1 MLIKLSMK
9 EYNSPYRDA
18 CESEAIIEI
27 DKTRLKNDTEI
38 CDACQQAYDEYFS
51 TLEYANEDEALD
63 DGICF
68 GSCFP
73 SIPENITNK
82 YGFKIVKIIEYTTD
96 YDKGFK
102 STKN

>member
-9 EYNSPYRDA
+9 EHNSPYPNA

-27 DKTRLKNDTEI
+27 DETRLKNDTEI
-38 CDACQQAYDEYFS
+38 CDACQKAYDEYFS
-51 TLEYANEDEALD
+51 TLSEYANEDEALN

-73 SIPENITNK
+73 FISENITK
-82 YGFKIVKIIEYTTD
+82 KHGFKIIHVIEYNVD
-96 YDKGFK
+96 YDRGFK
-102 STKN
+102 Q